1 MSYSNAAT
9 PTNPAPTAPATPYKA
24 PAAPTVGA
32 APLLL
37 ELLAPALLL
46 APPVVDVTIE
56 LVVPIP
62 PLAPALPPAA
72 GLVPFVP
79 ASGAG
84 GAVLELGTLA
94 AGGAVLELGT
104 LAAGGAVLEPAGTVE
119 AMAVDVLGTALV
131 VVMVVAALRAEVTS
145 AGRAEVTSAGMAEV
159 IAERRGVGETEAE
172 MVGVRME
179 RRERARGR
187 RVEVCIFFGFV
198 AWLMRRGGDVGGLE
212 VRWFCGC
219 LRGSVVGSR
228 KFVVGFERKR
238 RKIDMLA
245 RSFAKKKTKSQV

>member
-62 PLAPALPPAA
+62 PLARALPPAA
-72 GLVPFVP
+72 GMVPFVP
-79 ASGAG
+79 ARGAG

-119 AMAVDVLGTALV
+119 AMAVDVSGTALV
-131 VVMVVAALRAEVTS
+131 VVMVVAAL
-145 AGRAEVTSAGMAEV
+145 RAEVTSAGMAEV

-172 MVGVRME
+172 RVGVRME

-198 AWLMRRGGDVGGLE
+198 AWLMRRGGDAGGLE

-219 LRGSVVGSR
+219 LGGSVVGSR

-245 RSFAKKKTKSQV
+245 RSFAKEKTKSQV